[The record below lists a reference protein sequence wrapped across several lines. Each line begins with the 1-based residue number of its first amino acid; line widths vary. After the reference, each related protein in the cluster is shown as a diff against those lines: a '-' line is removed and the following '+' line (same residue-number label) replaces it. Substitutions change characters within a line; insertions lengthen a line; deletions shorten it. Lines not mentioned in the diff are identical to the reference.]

1 MLIKTF
7 RTPVNH
13 YNRSSFMNSNSAKLN
28 TTYTSHLIFFG
39 LILVPKALSASFSR
53 RRNEDKR
60 KHVVRKPKAIKK
72 VWFHTF
78 LRLGDSVNVYK

>member
-13 YNRSSFMNSNSAKLN
+13 YNRSSFLNSNSAKLN
-28 TTYTSHLIFFG
+28 TTYTSNLIFFG
-39 LILVPKALSASFSR
+39 LILVPKALFASFSH

-60 KHVVRKPKAIKK
+60 KHVVRKPKGIKK
-72 VWFHTF
+72 V
-78 LRLGDSVNVYK
+78 

>member
-13 YNRSSFMNSNSAKLN
+13 YNRSSFLNSNSAKLN
-28 TTYTSHLIFFG
+28 TSHLIFFG
-39 LILVPKALSASFSR
+39 LILVPKALFASFSH

-60 KHVVRKPKAIKK
+60 KHVVRKPKGIKK
-72 VWFHTF
+72 V
-78 LRLGDSVNVYK
+78 